1 MYPLRKHIRYGNLTI
16 GKSLPI
22 DTFNNTEAHPKKPLA
37 NVREKV
43 TAAFWLGLW
52 PSEKISQIFSI
63 FFNYC
68 IANSN
73 IIRIFAVQTKVTN
86 PYTNDMEN
94 YSLFVAIHIEKG
106 GRK

>member
-1 MYPLRKHIRYGNLTI
+1 MYLSRKHIRHGNLTI

-22 DTFNNTEAHPKKPLA
+22 DISNDTEAHLKKPLA

-52 PSEKISQIFSI
+52 PSEKISQIFAI

-94 YSLFVAIHIEKG
+94 YSLFVAIHEKG
-106 GRK
+106 GVK

>member
-1 MYPLRKHIRYGNLTI
+1 MYLSRKHIRHGNLTI

-22 DTFNNTEAHPKKPLA
+22 DTFNNTKAHLKKPLTY
-37 NVREKV
+37 VREKV
-43 TAAFWLGLW
+43 TAALVLKVW
-52 PSEKISQIFSI
+52 PSKKISFFAIFSC
-63 FFNYC
+63 FC

-86 PYTNDMEN
+86 LNTNDMGN

-106 GRK
+106 GVR